1 MPTRPAR
8 RETYFLGLVALAA
21 AGVATGLL
29 GSPGNG
35 GSTYTPRTPTFVN
48 WETPQTHPIDMT
60 PDGVHLLVTNTAD
73 ARLEV
78 FTMAAGMPSLQAEVP
93 VGLDPV
99 AVRARTNTEIWVVN
113 NISDDISIVDL
124 NTMNVVKTIKTK
136 DEPRDVVFAG
146 TPQRAFVTCSQ
157 VNTVEVFDPANLS
170 AAPTDIAI
178 NGVDPRS
185 LAVSPDGTKVYAAI
199 FASGNAST
207 ILGGGGASTG
217 MMRLAFP
224 PNVVSN
230 ATGPYG
236 GVNPPPNAGA
246 SLSPPLAAGN
256 PTPPAVGLIVKKD
269 ASGHWMDDNNHDWT
283 AKVSGANAADSG
295 RPVGWDLPDRDLAV
309 INTSTLGVTYAT
321 GLMNICMSVAV
332 NPASG
337 AITVVGTDAMNQIR
351 FEPNVKG
358 KFTRVDMATI
368 DPANLSNKTIVDLN
382 PHLLPYAVST
392 IPQAD
397 RDRSLGD
404 PRAVVWMSSGTK
416 GYVAGMGSNNVIA
429 INTAGARAGLSGDT
443 IPVGEGPTGLC
454 LDETR
459 ARLYVLNKFAG
470 SVSVINTGNDT
481 EVLRI
486 PFFDPSPAAIKTGR
500 KHLYDT
506 HKNSGLGQLACGS
519 CHVDA
524 RTDRLAW
531 DLGDPSGA
539 VAPLTAQDLNEGFN
553 FPGLEPGTTPTPFA
567 DFHPMKGPMTTQTLQ
582 DIIGHEPFHWRGDR
596 RGLENFGPAFMSL
609 NGDDTTLT
617 ATEMQEFEDFIA
629 TIYFPPNPNR
639 NFDNSLPTS
648 MPLPG
653 HFTTGR
659 FAAAGSPLPNGNA
672 VNGLAIYRSPTLRFD
687 GGAFACVTC
696 HTLPTGGG
704 TDMRLVNFNTN
715 TYQAI
720 AVGPAGQHHIAVVS
734 VDGSTNA
741 TIKVPQLRNEI
752 NKIGFNTL
760 APPVLPLTHTE
771 NNAGFGVL
779 HDGSVDSLERFVS
792 EPVFNMRSDQD
803 IADLVALILSFAG
816 SDFPPPS
823 PATAFE
829 PPGPPSQDTHAAVG
843 VQTTLVNAAS
853 PDPGQLT
860 LITSMISLANT
871 NKVGLVVK
879 GRQNGVQRGYAYIG
893 SNNFQADH
901 AGQIITASALQAL
914 AAPGSELTYTIV
926 VKGTETR
933 IGIDRNL
940 NGVLDFDE
948 PAPAPPCGSADFNND
963 GDVGTD
969 ADIEAFFACLSG
981 NCCANCGSADFNADG
996 DVGTDA
1002 DIEAFFRV
1010 LAGGH
1015 C

>member
-1 MPTRPAR
+1 MNTRPAR
-8 RETYFLGLVALAA
+8 REAFFLGLIALAG

-35 GSTYTPRTPTFVN
+35 GAYTPRTPTFVN
-48 WETPQTHPIDMT
+48 WETPQVHPIDMT

-73 ARLEV
+73 DRLEV
-78 FTMAAGMPSLQAEVP
+78 FTMAAGMPSLLGEVP

-99 AVRARTNTEIWVVN
+99 TVRPRTNTEIWVVN
-113 NISDDISIVDL
+113 HISDDISIVDL
-124 NTMNVVKTIKTK
+124 TTMNVVKTIKTK
-136 DEPRDVVFAG
+136 DEPCDVVFAG
-146 TPQRAFVTCSQ
+146 SPQRAFVTCSQ
-157 VNTVEVFDPANLS
+157 VNTVQVFDPANL
-170 AAPTDIAI
+170 AAAATNIAI
-178 NGVDPRS
+178 DGEDPRS
-185 LAVSPDGTKVYAAI
+185 LAVSPDGTKVYAAV
-199 FASGNAST
+199 FESGNAST
-207 ILGGGGASTG
+207 ILGGGGASMGT
-217 MMRLAFP
+217 RLAFP
-224 PNVVSN
+224 PNVVSL
-230 ATGPYG
+230 ASGPYG
-236 GVNPPPNAGA
+236 GVNPPPNSGG
-246 SLSPPLAAGN
+246 SFSPAIAPANLPAN
-256 PTPPAVGLIVKKD
+256 PVGLIVKKD
-269 ASGHWMDDNNHDWT
+269 ATGHWMDDNNHDWT

-295 RPVGWDLPDRDLAV
+295 RSVGWDLPDRDLAV

-321 GLMNICMSVAV
+321 GLMNICMSVGV
-332 NPASG
+332 NPATG
-337 AITVVGTDAMNQIR
+337 AVTVVGTDATNQVR
-351 FEPNVKG
+351 FEPNVDG
-358 KFTRVDMATI
+358 KFTRVDLATI
-368 DPANLSNKTIVDLN
+368 DPLNLANKTIVDLN

-392 IPQAD
+392 IAQNQ

-404 PRAVVWMSSGTK
+404 PRAVVWMASGTK
-416 GYVAGMGSNNVIA
+416 GYVSGMGSNNVVPI
-429 INTAGARAGLSGDT
+429 TTSGARAGLSGDT

-454 LDETR
+454 LDESR
-459 ARLYVLNKFAG
+459 GRLYVLNKFAG

-481 EVLRI
+481 EVTRV
-486 PFFDPSPAAIKTGR
+486 PFFDPSPNAIKVGR

-506 HKNSGLGQLACGS
+506 HKNSGLGQIACAS

-524 RTDRLAW
+524 RMDRLSW

-539 VAPLTAQDLNEGFN
+539 IAPLAAQDLNQGFN
-553 FPGLEPGTTPTPFA
+553 FPGLEPATTPTPYE

-596 RGLENFGPAFMSL
+596 RGIEAFAPAFQGL
-609 NGDDTTLT
+609 QGDDTTLT
-617 ATEMQEFEDFIA
+617 TTEMQEFEDFLA

-639 NFDNSLPTS
+639 NFDNTLPTS

-653 HFTTGR
+653 HYTTGR
-659 FAAAGSPLPNGNA
+659 FTPAGNPLPNGNA

-704 TDMRLVNFNTN
+704 PDVRLVNFNTN
-715 TYQAI
+715 TYQAVP
-720 AVGPAGQHHIAVVS
+720 VGPLGQHHVAVVS
-734 VDGSTNA
+734 VDGSTNV
-741 TIKVPQLRNEI
+741 TIKIPQLRNEI
-752 NKIGFNTL
+752 EKTGFNTL
-760 APPVLPLTHTE
+760 QPPVPPSTHTE

-779 HDGSVDSLERFVS
+779 HDGSVDSLERFVA
-792 EPVFNMRSDQD
+792 EPVFNMRNDQD
-803 IADLVALILSFAG
+803 IADLVALMLCFSG

-829 PPGPPSQDTHAAVG
+829 PPGPLSQDTPAAVG
-843 VQTTLVNAAS
+843 VQTTLINAAS

-879 GRQNGVQRGYAYIG
+879 GRQNGVQRGYAYTG
-893 SNNFQADH
+893 SNTFQTDH
-901 AGQIITASALQAL
+901 AGQTITAAALQAL
-914 AAPGSELTYTIV
+914 AAPGSELTYTVV

-948 PAPAPPCGSADFNND
+948 PVPPPPCGSADFNND
-963 GDVGTD
+963 GDTGTD
-969 ADIEAFFACLSG
+969 ADIEAFFACLGGS
-981 NCCANCGSADFNADG
+981 CCANCGTADFNADG

-1010 LAGGH
+1010 LSGGH